1 MNFSTRLDEAM
12 HKAGFKS
19 QSALARASGVSQT
32 TINRILKSTGNSG
45 PETETIRKLADA
57 CGVSFAWLHDGIVSK
72 DLARSKDMTDYSL
85 VYLTST
91 ELKIITHY
99 REATLAGQSLLE
111 TMAEDLPKKSPP
123 LPIDD
128 APVNDQS

>member
-12 HKAGFKS
+12 NKAGFKS

-45 PETETIRKLADA
+45 PETKTVRKLADA
-57 CGVSFAWLHDGIVSK
+57 CGVSFEWLNDGIVGK
-72 DLARSKDMTDYSL
+72 DTARSKEMTHYAL
-85 VYLTST
+85 VYLTEA
-91 ELKIITHY
+91 ELKIITLY

-123 LPIDD
+123 PSGDD
-128 APVNDQS
+128 SPVDDQS

>member
-1 MNFSTRLDEAM
+1 MK
-12 HKAGFKS
+12 KAGFKS

-72 DLARSKDMTDYSL
+72 TQTRDKDMTDYLL
-85 VYLTST
+85 VYLTIA
-91 ELKIITHY
+91 ELKIISHY

-123 LPIDD
+123 FPIHDGTI
-128 APVNDQS
+128 NDKS